1 MIYQVEIQA
10 DDLDELI
17 YRIQETAIALQRDDD
32 FCDRIR
38 TKGMK
43 SAFFTKYANILTI
56 DEEEDDE

>member
-1 MIYQVEIQA
+1 VIYRVEIQA

-38 TKGMK
+38 AKGMN
-43 SAFFTKYANILTI
+43 SAFSTKYANILTI
-56 DEEEDDE
+56 NKEDDE